1 MRSPT
6 SRRGFGGAGPALVAY
21 NVLAYAVLLAPIAV
35 VIVLSFTSGNSLTF
49 PPPGLSLRWFRY
61 LAGRDEFL
69 SAALVS
75 TQVAALAAVL
85 ATGLAI
91 PAALALVRGRIRFG
105 RAIETLLMS
114 PAILPGIV
122 IGVALLQYFTA
133 IGLVRSFPRLVVA
146 HAVLC
151 LPYAMRSI
159 GACLRGIDPN
169 LEEASRTLGAGSWRT
184 FRRILLPLLKPGVI
198 AALVFSFVTSFDNV
212 VVSIYLIGGD
222 TVTLPIRIFTYLE
235 WQFDPSIAAIS
246 TIFVVVTVA
255 VVTAVEWLT
264 GIGAEPRARQSTTP
278 AA

>member
-21 NVLAYAVLLAPIAV
+21 NVLAYAFLLAPIAV

-133 IGLVRSFPRLVVA
+133 IGLVRSFPRPKNGTMPPAWCV
-146 HAVLC
+146 
-151 LPYAMRSI
+151 
-159 GACLRGIDPN
+159 
-169 LEEASRTLGAGSWRT
+169 TT
-184 FRRILLPLLKPGVI
+184 FRRGKRSKTPPNASRAI
-198 AALVFSFVTSFDNV
+198 AFEVSNGQPKFV
-212 VVSIYLIGGD
+212 
-222 TVTLPIRIFTYLE
+222 
-235 WQFDPSIAAIS
+235 
-246 TIFVVVTVA
+246 
-255 VVTAVEWLT
+255 
-264 GIGAEPRARQSTTP
+264 
-278 AA
+278 